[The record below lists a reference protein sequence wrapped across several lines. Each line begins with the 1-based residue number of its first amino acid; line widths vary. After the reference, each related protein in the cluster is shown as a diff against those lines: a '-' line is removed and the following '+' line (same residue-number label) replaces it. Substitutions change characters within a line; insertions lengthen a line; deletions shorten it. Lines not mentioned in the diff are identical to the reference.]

1 MRSIENELRRFVIDD
16 FLYGREGGFS
26 NADSF
31 ISMGIIDSTGMLE
44 MVRFLEK
51 RYAIQLDDAD
61 LIPENLDSVVQMTEF
76 VQRKLQH
83 NGIHLPLT
91 SDAAA

>member
-1 MRSIENELRRFVIDD
+1 MRSIENELRRFVIDN
-16 FLYGREGGFS
+16 FLYGREGAFS
-26 NADSF
+26 NTDSF

-51 RYAIQLDDAD
+51 QYAIQIEDAE

-83 NGIHLPLT
+83 NGVSLPLT